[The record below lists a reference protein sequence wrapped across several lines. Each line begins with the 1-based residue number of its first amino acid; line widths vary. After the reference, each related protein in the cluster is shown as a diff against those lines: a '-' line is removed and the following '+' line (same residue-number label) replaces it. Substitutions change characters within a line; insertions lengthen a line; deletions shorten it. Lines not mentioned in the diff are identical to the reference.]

1 MPDFPKTNRSEV
13 RRLAKRGKYDRETIY
28 NILDE
33 GFVCH
38 VAFAID
44 GQPFIIPTLYARSG
58 DSIFIHGSAVSR
70 MLKNLSEGV
79 KLCLSVTLV
88 DGIVLARSAFN
99 HSMNYRSVVI
109 FGKGKL
115 IESDEEKLSALK
127 TISDNVLPER
137 FEDSRQP
144 TQKELNVTS
153 VIKIE
158 IEEASAKIREGDP
171 IDDKKDYET
180 DFWAGVLPIKT
191 TFGEPIADVKLDE
204 NIELPDYL
212 K

>member
-1 MPDFPKTNRSEV
+1 MT
-13 RRLAKRGKYDRETIY
+13 AKRSHK
-28 NILDE
+28 ILDE

-38 VAFAID
+38 AGFVVE

-79 KLCLSVTLV
+79 KVCVSVTLV
-88 DGIVLARSAFN
+88 DGLVLARSAFH
-99 HSMNYRSVVI
+99 HSINYRSVVV
-109 FGKGKL
+109 FGTGRL

-127 TISDNVLPER
+127 TISENALPGR
-137 FEDSRQP
+137 FEDSRPP

-171 IDDKKDYET
+171 IDDDKDYDL
-180 DFWAGVLPIKT
+180 DFWAGVLPIET
-191 TFGEPIADVKLDE
+191 RFGEPIADAKLDE
-204 NIELPDYL
+204 EIELPDYL

>member
-180 DFWAGVLPIKT
+180 DFWAGVLPLKT
-191 TFGEPIADVKLDE
+191 TFGEPIADARLDE
-204 NIELPDYL
+204 DIELPDYL